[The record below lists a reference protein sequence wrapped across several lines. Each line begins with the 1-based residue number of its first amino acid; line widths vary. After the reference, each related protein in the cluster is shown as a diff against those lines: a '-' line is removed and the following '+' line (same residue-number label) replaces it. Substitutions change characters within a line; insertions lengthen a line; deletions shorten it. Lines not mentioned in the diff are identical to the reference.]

1 MLEVF
6 FGSGLGG
13 TFRYLL
19 SLLAT
24 RLFGVTWPGTLF
36 VNTLGALILIGL
48 GQKMESLGA
57 PWARFFN
64 IGLLGGFTTFS
75 TFSSEIFQKINQG
88 KITEALVIF
97 GLNIILGI
105 IIGIF
110 VFR

>member
-6 FGSGLGG
+6 VGSGLGG

-24 RLFGVTWPGTLF
+24 RLFGVAWPGTLF
-36 VNTLGALILIGL
+36 VNTIGALVLIGL
-48 GQKMESLGA
+48 GQKVQTMGA
-57 PWARFFN
+57 PWARFLN

-75 TFSSEIFQKINQG
+75 TFSNEIFQKINQG
-88 KITEALVIF
+88 KVAEAFLIF
-97 GLNIILGI
+97 GLNITLGI
-105 IIGIF
+105 IVGIF